1 MLASLAYAITHRCQ
15 KFKLAGSF
23 FQTVNEL
30 YISCAYSRAKQTAVM
45 KQSKAVWTPVL
56 AALNSSPDGFGLRF
70 GNYYIAT
77 KLPFEKDF
85 RQNICGLSDNRYFCS
100 V

>member
-30 YISCAYSRAKQTAVM
+30 YISCAYSRANRQSDEAV
-45 KQSKAVWTPVL
+45 QSRL
-56 AALNSSPDGFGLRF
+56 DSSPCGSELESRRLW
-70 GNYYIAT
+70 T
-77 KLPFEKDF
+77 KIWLQCTEK
-85 RQNICGLSDNRYFCS
+85 S
-100 V
+100 